1 MQPLPP
7 EGRPPADAQPTAH
20 PPGLHQPGAHPLAVL
35 ITEAVGGRYP
45 AADGGWRRVPPW
57 RPGLEGIVA
66 FTGHAVLAVAPDISD
81 ARIIELGAN
90 GLGGAHDPRLVA
102 ALAGPDGWIDSLD
115 VLLAGRGTGE
125 ARADPRPGHGPGS
138 AGGRTCSA
146 GGRAGSA
153 DGRAGSADRK
163 AGSADGK
170 ASGTDA
176 GSRLVDRPDLAVH
189 PRAQFAARIR
199 DRRRVLGYPDRG
211 RSALAVIS
219 TGLAGLTEL
228 GFELEPERRGAGGGA
243 ALIRDALSAVPAG
256 ELVVAACAPGNA
268 ASLRAL
274 LTTGFSPLGSLQ
286 LFRRGARGDPFR
298 AKDLR
303 RQPQPVVATR
313 SGASRSGGS

>member
-7 EGRPPADAQPTAH
+7 EGRPPADTRPMTH
-20 PPGLHQPGAHPLAVL
+20 PPGMRQPGAHPLGAHRPEAHPLAAL
-35 ITEAVGGRYP
+35 ITEAAAGRYP

-81 ARIIELGAN
+81 ARLIELGAD
-90 GLGGAHDPRLVA
+90 GFGGAHDPRLVA

-125 ARADPRPGHGPGS
+125 VARADPRHGHGP
-138 AGGRTCSA
+138 AAA

-153 DGRAGSADRK
+153 DGG
-163 AGSADGK
+163 AGSADG
-170 ASGTDA
+170 GA
-176 GSRLVDRPDLAVH
+176 GSADGGAGSADGGAGSTDGRASETGAGPRLVDRADLAVH

-286 LFRRGARGDPFR
+286 LFRRAPAGDPFM
-298 AKDLR
+298 
-303 RQPQPVVATR
+303 ATD
-313 SGASRSGGS
+313 

>member
-1 MQPLPP
+1 M
-7 EGRPPADAQPTAH
+7 
-20 PPGLHQPGAHPLAVL
+20 
-35 ITEAVGGRYP
+35 
-45 AADGGWRRVPPW
+45 
-57 RPGLEGIVA
+57 A
-66 FTGHAVLAVAPDISD
+66 FTGHAVLAVAPDVSD

-125 ARADPRPGHGPGS
+125 ADRADPRPGHGPGA
-138 AGGRTCSA
+138 AGGRA
-146 GGRAGSA
+146 GSGHSKAGSA
-153 DGRAGSADRK
+153 DGRAGSADSQAGSADSK
-163 AGSADGK
+163 AGSADGR

-286 LFRRGARGDPFR
+286 LFSRAPLRDPFM
-298 AKDLR
+298 AKD
-303 RQPQPVVATR
+303 
-313 SGASRSGGS
+313 

>member
-1 MQPLPP
+1 M
-7 EGRPPADAQPTAH
+7 
-20 PPGLHQPGAHPLAVL
+20 
-35 ITEAVGGRYP
+35 
-45 AADGGWRRVPPW
+45 
-57 RPGLEGIVA
+57 A

-115 VLLAGRGTGE
+115 VLLAGRGTAE
-125 ARADPRPGHGPGS
+125 ADRADPRPGHGPG
-138 AGGRTCSA
+138 AA

-153 DGRAGSADRK
+153 DGRAGSAD
-163 AGSADGK
+163 GW

-176 GSRLVDRPDLAVH
+176 GSRMVDRPDLAVH

-274 LTTGFSPLGSLQ
+274 LATGFSPLGSLQ
-286 LFRRGARGDPFR
+286 LFRRAPAGDPFM
-298 AKDLR
+298 AKDQR
-303 RQPQPVVATR
+303 DAR
-313 SGASRSGGS
+313 SFADHDQAEMAD